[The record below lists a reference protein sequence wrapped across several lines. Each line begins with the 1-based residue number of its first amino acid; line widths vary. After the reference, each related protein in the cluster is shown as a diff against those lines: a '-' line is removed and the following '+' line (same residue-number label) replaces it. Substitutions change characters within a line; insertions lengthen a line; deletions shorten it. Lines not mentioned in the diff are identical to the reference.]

1 MPPREGLSF
10 PSAVNYV
17 AKGANLYDLGYSRH
31 GSMAVI
37 TNLLRSDYLL
47 QKVRIQ
53 GGAYGAFATF
63 SPNAG
68 ALTFLSYRDPNLSG
82 TLRAYDGVA
91 GFLRG
96 IELSDAALTPAIVG
110 AIGAIDAYQLPDAK
124 GYTSLARYLANETD
138 ESLQAYRDQVLG
150 TTVADFHALGDTL
163 EQFNAAADVV
173 VLGSPEALA
182 AANADG
188 LGLEVTKVM

>member
-1 MPPREGLSF
+1 M
-10 PSAVNYV
+10 
-17 AKGANLYDLGYSRH
+17 AKGADLYELGYSRH

-68 ALTFLSYRDPNLSG
+68 ALTFLSYRDPNLTG
-82 TLRAYDGVA
+82 TLRAYDGA
-91 GFLRG
+91 AAFLRDL
-96 IELSDAALTPAIVG
+96 ELSDAALTPAIVG
-110 AIGAIDAYQLPDAK
+110 AIGAMDAYQLPDAK
-124 GYTSLARYLANETD
+124 GYTSLARTLSNETD
-138 ESLQAYRDQVLG
+138 ESLQAYRDEALG
-150 TTVADFHALGDTL
+150 TTVADFHALAEVVERVAVEG
-163 EQFNAAADVV
+163 DVV
-173 VLGSPEALA
+173 VLGSAEALA

-188 LGLEVTKVM
+188 LGLEITKVM